1 MRQTPAQRHRMQ
13 SLAAQQA
20 VQAEADNAHGQT
32 VGTAYELQLAQLHQ
46 HRLRLKDLH
55 SVEKKIE
62 AKRVMLPE
70 YDAYLDGVLE
80 ARPGTQDDVV
90 STAMVWHIDAGNF
103 ARGLQL
109 AEYALAS
116 GIKPPDKYN
125 RNLPTIVQDEVAEA
139 ILTGK
144 LGGTEALQIAAQAM
158 ALTEQADTPDQAK
171 SKLYK
176 AAGWAVLGKTGS
188 HDVDMATR
196 TLKACKEALPLLQ
209 RAMELDT
216 RAGVKK
222 DIERLER
229 RLAKPKAE

>member
-1 MRQTPAQRHRMQ
+1 MQ

-55 SVEKKIE
+55 SVERKIE

-70 YDAYLDGVLE
+70 YDAYLDGVLQ

-90 STAMVWHIDAGNF
+90 ATAMVWHIDAGNF

-116 GIKPPDKYN
+116 GIKPPDQYN

-196 TLKACKEALPLLQ
+196 TLKA
-209 RAMELDT
+209 
-216 RAGVKK
+216 
-222 DIERLER
+222 
-229 RLAKPKAE
+229 